1 MCTISD
7 KRKPIGTNDVF
18 YGKYELDKKKSRLT
32 FGSFYA
38 TCLCHPT
45 LISACHESHKRNRS
59 ASASFGPLH
68 IVFIILNHLYKG
80 HGWINC
86 MHTQH
91 LLYLFGVS
99 IALSLVKI
107 NKIYVKFLC
116 KIPYKT
122 KFFDYRAFAGS
133 TLTDLPLILTFF
145 IARRTSLPYSCGTS
159 TNV

>member
-1 MCTISD
+1 MGFYYFVNYSKFWSLFLCTISD
-7 KRKPIGTNDVF
+7 KRKQIGTNDVF

-59 ASASFGPLH
+59 ASASFGPLY

-80 HGWINC
+80 HCWINC

-122 KFFDYRAFAGS
+122 ICFMQNETTIRNEWSFRGYC
-133 TLTDLPLILTFF
+133 LL
-145 IARRTSLPYSCGTS
+145 
-159 TNV
+159 